1 MSGSDIE
8 KRLLAIEARNL
19 KVESDKAWETSWLR
33 RGTIAILTY
42 AVIATYLLIIKNDK
56 PFITAFV
63 PAIGYLLSTLVLR
76 KVKKLWQKNN

>member
-1 MSGSDIE
+1 MAGSDIE
-8 KRLLAIEARNL
+8 KRLLAIEARNT

-33 RGTIAILTY
+33 RGTIAVMTY
-42 AVIATYLLIIKNDK
+42 AVIATYLLIINNDK